1 MARTEAGRA
10 LTDRHYQG
18 QLQLRALAL
27 RDYIKLWPAWEGD
40 TASFK
45 RLAEATVVLVKGH
58 QQTSSALGASYFDAF
73 RLAEGVGGQ
82 ARSFLADPMTA
93 EAEEKLV
100 AALFETG
107 QFSVQR
113 ALAQGRSPQDAM
125 RVALTNTSG
134 TVTRHVLDGGRG
146 SIMRSVA
153 GDDQALGWGRVTSGS
168 PCAFCALLASRGPIY
183 HAEATADFEAHG
195 HCSCTAEPGY
205 EGADWPGRSREF
217 KKLYDQSVREAR
229 ESGELRRGTDN
240 DLLNAFRRH
249 LHREQ

>member
-1 MARTEAGRA
+1 MARTEAGKA
-10 LTDRHYQG
+10 LTDRHYES
-18 QLQLRALAL
+18 QLQVRSIAL
-27 RDYIKLWPAWEGD
+27 RDYTRLWPMWDGD
-40 TASFK
+40 AASFR
-45 RLAEATVVLVKGH
+45 RLAEATVVLVKAH

-73 RLAEGVGGQ
+73 RLAEGVAGQ
-82 ARSFLADPMTA
+82 ARSFLADPMSA
-93 EAEEKLV
+93 EAEQKLV

-113 ALAQGRSPQDAM
+113 ALTQGRAPQDAM

-153 GDDQALGWGRVTSGS
+153 SDERALSWGRVTSGS
-168 PCAFCALLASRGPIY
+168 PCAFCALLASRGPVY
-183 HAEATADFEAHG
+183 HTESTADFKAHG
-195 HCSCTAEPGY
+195 HCSCTVEPGY

-217 KKLYDQSVREAR
+217 KSLYNQAVREAR